1 MADFVFNIA
10 KGKIAEKVADGATLR
25 VLVLKG
31 AGTDSAMK
39 DADTITALLAVG
51 SVVEADF
58 TNYPTGP
65 RQAIVSPTATVDD
78 TNDWMKVDCDD
89 IVFTSAGGATNNTTT
104 DIIIY
109 EDVHGTDGN
118 NGTAIPLMCFDA
130 VFTTDGN
137 NVTLQI
143 DTDGLMTA
151 S

>member
-1 MADFVFNIA
+1 MANFIFNIA
-10 KGKIAEKVADGATLR
+10 KGKIAEKVANGAVLR

-31 AGTDSAMK
+31 AGTDDLMRDVAN
-39 DADTITALLAVG
+39 ITALLGVSG
-51 SVVEADF
+51 VVEADF

-65 RQAIVSPTATVDD
+65 RKAIVSAVATVDNV
-78 TNDWMKVDCDD
+78 NDLMKVDCDD

-109 EDVHGTDGN
+109 EDVSGSDDN

-143 DTDGLMTA
+143 HTDGLMTA

>member
-1 MADFVFNIA
+1 MADFIFNIA

-25 VLVLKG
+25 VLILKG
-31 AGTDSAMK
+31 AGTDAAMK
-39 DADTITALLAVG
+39 DADNITALLAVG

-65 RQAIVSPTATVDD
+65 RQAISGATATVDD
-78 TNDWMKVDCDD
+78 TADLMKVDCSD
-89 IVFTSAGGATNNTTT
+89 ILFTSAGGASNNTTT
-104 DIIIY
+104 DAIIY
-109 EDVHGTDGN
+109 EDVDGSDGDN
-118 NGTAIPLMCFDA
+118 NTAIPLMCFDA

-143 DTDGLMTA
+143 NASGLMTA